1 MWCSSRPSAAAEMA
15 RITAEPLDSLR
26 IEAEVVSP
34 DHGAIL
40 TFAGVARNN
49 HLGKSVDHLYYEAY
63 EPMALAE
70 MAKIEAEISE
80 RWPGTRV
87 AIVHRTGTVAI
98 GEPSV
103 VISVGAAHRVEAYEA
118 SRYAIEEL
126 KARVPV
132 WKRETYADG
141 TAWIA
146 NRS

>member
-1 MWCSSRPSAAAEMA
+1 MVG
-15 RITAEPLDSLR
+15 ITSEPIEPR
-26 IEAEVVSP
+26 AIEAKVESP
-34 DHGAIL
+34 EHGAIL
-40 TFAGVARNN
+40 TFSGVARN
-49 HLGKSVDHLYYEAY
+49 HHQGKSVDHLYYEAY

-70 MAKIEAEISE
+70 MGKIEAEILE
-80 RWPGTRV
+80 RWPAARV
-87 AIVHRTGTVAI
+87 AMVHRTGTVAI

-103 VISVGAAHRVEAYEA
+103 VICVGAAHRVEAYEA